1 MVFFI
6 CNMCDI
12 WYGQFQLPPP
22 IYGWS
27 IFCWDAPILPDVTSL
42 KKMISPPQFNS
53 KMNWKYKIQ
62 NYTSLKIFA
71 HFYKNLHRFWHI
83 CTFIWV
89 HNFESIFISI
99 QIHNFDDNWA
109 LIQINILLTPFAHFT
124 NTCKLLIKRQGYP
137 NHKAS
142 ILKLVTASI
151 RPRNMFLQIQTK
163 QNTNARNTKTNTP
176 TLMHQN
182 RSQI

>member
-124 NTCKLLIKRQGYP
+124 NTCKLIIKRQGLIPYGC
-137 NHKAS
+137 HKAS
-142 ILKLVTASI
+142 VLKLVTASI
-151 RPRNMFLQIQTK
+151 RPRNMFLQI
-163 QNTNARNTKTNTP
+163 
-176 TLMHQN
+176 
-182 RSQI
+182 